1 MRNFTPDLIIEE
13 VKNLISYSIIN
24 KDVDEQKFE
33 SLHNAVLKKYF
44 DARDIKINYQDQTID
59 LKLPIS
65 NNNYTNITFE
75 CLDLNNFLQSCLKS
89 DEQSLFFYQNLLSH
103 YNIVVAA

>member
-33 SLHNAVLKKYF
+33 SLHSAVLKKYF

-59 LKLPIS
+59 LNLSFVKAFLLYENLHFI
-65 NNNYTNITFE
+65 YT
-75 CLDLNNFLQSCLKS
+75 
-89 DEQSLFFYQNLLSH
+89 
-103 YNIVVAA
+103 